1 MTAAC
6 LALHSEHR
14 KSIHSLTEREREIHL
29 YAETHHMT
37 SASESIVMH
46 YGPESVTLSYA
57 GGVRELR
64 EVSDRPGVLHVL
76 TAQLVWRCNS
86 DALHCELVI
95 KVARVRL

>member
-64 EVSDRPGVLHVL
+64 EVSDRPSILHVL
-76 TAQLVWRCNS
+76 TA
-86 DALHCELVI
+86 H
-95 KVARVRL
+95 